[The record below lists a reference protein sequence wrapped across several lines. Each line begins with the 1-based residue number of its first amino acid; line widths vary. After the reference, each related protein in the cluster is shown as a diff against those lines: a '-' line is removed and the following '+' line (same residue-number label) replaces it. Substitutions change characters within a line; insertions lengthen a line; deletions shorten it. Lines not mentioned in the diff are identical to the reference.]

1 MKSLSER
8 IEENINVGG
17 SPSELKITDMRFVDL
32 TNAPKRCTLLKIET
46 NQGLTGYGEVRDAS
60 SKTYALMLKSRIL
73 GENPCNVDRLF
84 HKIKQFGGPSRQGGG
99 VSGIEIALWDLAGKA
114 YGVPLYQMLGGKF
127 RDQVRIYCDTD
138 VDGKHT
144 GRDMGM
150 ALKKR
155 MEQGF
160 TFLKM
165 DLGIGLLLDEPGTIN
180 APLGFIDDMK
190 KYAPHILNVQ
200 GGSVTRDMVMHQ
212 RSYDI
217 VNTAHPFTGIHLTEK
232 GLDYLEDYVR
242 QVREVIGYEVPLAID
257 HFGHVCVEDCIRFA
271 RRMER
276 YNIAWM
282 EDMIPWM
289 YTDQYVRLRNSTTIP
304 VCTGEDIYLKEG
316 FETLIKAG
324 GVSVIHPDILTCG
337 GALELKKISDIADEN
352 GVAVAIH
359 MAESPV
365 ACMAAVQT
373 AAAMHNV
380 LALEFH
386 SVDVPWWSSMVRGLP
401 MPLIEN
407 GFIRVPDKPGLGFD
421 ELDMDVIAE
430 HINPEIPGIWEA
442 TDSWNQE
449 FANDRIWS

>member
-1 MKSLSER
+1 MSESLL
-8 IEENINVGG
+8 
-17 SPSELKITDMRFVDL
+17 SPAVRRCSAPSQLRITDVRFVDIDG
-32 TNAPKRCTLLKIET
+32 APKRCTLLRIDT
-46 NQGLTGYGEVRDAS
+46 NQGISGYGEVRDAS

-84 HKIKQFGGPSRQGGG
+84 HKIKQFGGSSRQGGG

-144 GRDMGM
+144 GKDMGV

-217 VNTAHPFTGIHLTEK
+217 VNTGHPFTGIHLTEK

-289 YTDQYVRLRNSTTIP
+289 YTNQYVRLRNSTTIP

-337 GALELKKISDIADEN
+337 GALELKKIGDIADEN

-380 LALEFH
+380 LAVEFH
-386 SVDVPWWSSMVRGLP
+386 SVDVPWWSSMVKGLP

-430 HINPEIPGIWEA
+430 HINPEIPGIWES